1 MKSRENMLRLKH
13 FQVED
18 RTRQLTQIELMI
30 GELARMADEL
40 GQQIRIEETRTGIAD
55 PAHFAYPTF
64 AKAARQRRANLEG
77 SIRDLSA
84 KRQAATEA
92 LAAAD
97 EDLKKAMLIDQRD
110 GNAPVSEAAI
120 EARTEA
126 RAMIG

>member
-30 GELARMADEL
+30 GELTRMADEL
-40 GQQIRIEETRTGIAD
+40 GQQIKIEETRTGISD
-55 PAHFAYPTF
+55 PNHFAYPTF

-77 SIRDLSA
+77 SIRDLGV
-84 KRQAATEA
+84 KREAAAEA
-92 LAAAD
+92 LAGAE
-97 EDLKKAMLIDQRD
+97 EDLKKAMLVEQRD
-110 GNAPVSEAAI
+110 GNAPVSEGAI
-120 EARTEA
+120 DARTEA